1 MLKQALGFVVIVSYI
16 EISELDESIKFT
28 TVKSHTHTQKT
39 LETIRR
45 QLKCI
50 FPKQEARGLK
60 DDFVYD
66 FV

>member
-16 EISELDESIKFT
+16 EISELDESIKST
-28 TVKSHTHTQKT
+28 TVKSHTHTKKP